1 MTEGDI
7 LLAVGLFMGFLL
19 GIPFGV
25 CLSEF
30 AKSRGWK

>member
-19 GIPFGV
+19 GIPSGV
-25 CLSEF
+25 WLSEF
-30 AKSRGWK
+30 AKYKGWK